1 MAVLT
6 VEKPVLAGASGATVL
21 TLAPGDVL
29 DLSAI
34 ADEQI
39 SLVRA
44 GNALVIDF
52 ADGTRVVILDA
63 YAPDA
68 PFLLASEVVLSPD
81 QAIDPAEFNQ
91 LMSVRLEPESY
102 VGDQGDDGGV
112 SDGGVTEFPEFEI
125 ASFSQPA
132 GAPETFSIANRFGS
146 TPDRSGDDD
155 GGIDQEGVTVGA
167 VNQAPVAND
176 DAVATD
182 EDVPVEIDVL
192 ANDSDPDG
200 DPLTV
205 TILDGVMHGTLTEN
219 ADGTFTYEPDP
230 EFSGVDSFTYEL
242 SDGQGGLDEAT
253 VTIDI
258 APVND
263 APTAVVLT
271 PVLTEIAENTDTT
284 GGIKVADIAVTDD
297 ALGTNDL
304 SLVGADAGAFQIR
317 GTELFFIGAAPDFES
332 QASYQVAVEVDD
344 ASVGADPDA
353 TSALFTLDVTDA
365 NEAPTEVVLT
375 PVLTE
380 IAENTDT
387 TGGIKVADIAV
398 TDDALGTNDLSLV
411 GADAGAF
418 QIRGTEL
425 FFIGAAPDFE
435 SQASYQV
442 AVEVDDASV
451 GADPDATSAPFT
463 LDVTDVNDDPIALD
477 DDFSVEIRENLI
489 TNGSFEDTTGLDAEN
504 FGFSGATLPG
514 WSFTGG
520 SFVELVN
527 GSLRPQF
534 PNAPD
539 GDLFLDTEAD
549 VDLTVSQTVSVE
561 AGVDYTLSFSAAMW
575 LDSDGLA
582 NNSLEVRFG
591 GELISTIDATDLP
604 NLNEF
609 VDFTFEVTGGMGD
622 GSDILSFTSLDAGL
636 GNDRDTGVALDN
648 VSLLRSPLT
657 GNVLANDTD
666 VDSPTLMA
674 ALDTDVSN
682 GTLVLNSDGSFEY
695 TPDIGFAGTD
705 SFTYIV
711 SDGEGGS
718 DGGSVEI
725 TVGPGAVAPMAF
737 TFSAT
742 SFGAPPAPMETD
754 APDLGGLAG
763 LLEEGDETTADLLSL
778 LDSAFPEE
786 EGVSIKDYVALST
799 RGEDLIVQVD
809 VNQDGDFGNDGEEAA
824 FVFDGAGEA
833 ASLLGVLET
842 PTVLSEIAQ
851 IDAAAGAGA

>member
-317 GTELFFIGAAPDFES
+317 GTELFFIGAAPDFE
-332 QASYQVAVEVDD
+332 A
-344 ASVGADPDA
+344 
-353 TSALFTLDVTDA
+353 
-365 NEAPTEVVLT
+365 
-375 PVLTE
+375 
-380 IAENTDT
+380 
-387 TGGIKVADIAV
+387 
-398 TDDALGTNDLSLV
+398 
-411 GADAGAF
+411 
-418 QIRGTEL
+418 
-425 FFIGAAPDFE
+425 
-435 SQASYQV
+435 QASYQV